1 MTRIISYHLFW
12 FHQTIYVFESILEKI
27 SKSEVINENIILTK
41 NFPVQNIWFQVNELD
56 RLSESFYL
64 KIVLRSAFFTE
75 QCIVTMGRRES
86 SAPQSGVVLLFSQF
100 HKRSLIKENHNSRE
114 MRFIWC
120 RKMLWQLIFWVEKHI
135 SIFWIWME
143 AKYEKLSD
151 LWLDSLVKNSL
162 MTLKQLLPLKV
173 SQIIYQI

>member
-1 MTRIISYHLFW
+1 
-12 FHQTIYVFESILEKI
+12 
-27 SKSEVINENIILTK
+27 
-41 NFPVQNIWFQVNELD
+41 
-56 RLSESFYL
+56 
-64 KIVLRSAFFTE
+64 
-75 QCIVTMGRRES
+75 
-86 SAPQSGVVLLFSQF
+86 
-100 HKRSLIKENHNSRE
+100 
-114 MRFIWC
+114 
-120 RKMLWQLIFWVEKHI
+120 MLWQLIFWVEKHI